1 MKTNRKKKT
10 GFSLI
15 KTLAVIAT
23 VGLTIGGV
31 QLVRLKMEEQAQ
43 EQRKKEDKEYEISLA
58 KALKNSYRDIK
69 EIKLT
74 NPYFGFPP
82 GDWSCD
88 VELTFVDGTNISYRL
103 SHDLEDEKNY
113 AASIGGPDADEQ
125 LDLLN
130 SYRGVTEKKVMVHY
144 SDKAKREE

>member
-58 KALKNSYRDIK
+58 KALKNSYRDLK
-69 EIKLT
+69 EIRLT
-74 NPYFGFPP
+74 NPYFISPP

-103 SHDLEDEKNY
+103 SHDLEYEKNY
-113 AASIGGPDADEQ
+113 AASFGGPDADEQ

-130 SYRGVTEKKVMVHY
+130 SYRGITEKKVTVYY
-144 SDKAKREE
+144 SDKTKGEE